1 MTVWN
6 RTASGGWSASSTG
19 QSASSLGYGGSS
31 SSKSSSSSSS
41 SSSSTKTYTYTKPD
55 GTKGTTTDYRHSDAA
70 KAANAANSASTSTS
84 STTTTKS
91 SGSGGSGGNTYAG
104 TVSIN
109 GGVSVNTGSGGSVKT
124 IYDTSETAQSTLE
137 KISSGGSSS
146 SSSSSS
152 GSSGGGSTGGGSGGG
167 AIPSAASLNSNIP
180 TQTVTGNITPANFA
194 EQGITV
200 QVDRPD
206 ALAARDAAVAALAA
220 QGIDYY
226 KDLTAG
232 QQSALITN
240 IMHGKQDTTYI
251 DNDSRSGTYQY
262 ATPGTPVTEETYNT
276 LLGIQSTEPQN
287 SPAVFAEAVQN
298 YVDAGYTPTNIPTN
312 PQPTNIPVETPTVI
326 GGNPQPTE
334 IVINIPEQEDNTG
347 DSGIS
352 DLLKSMFLMNLL
364 GGSSGGGSGTSGDTA
379 FYPVETGTAG
389 SSSGFDFG
397 QFFDRYKVPIFGIIA
412 LAVVI
417 LIISKAPAAKSAK
430 RSTKA

>member
-19 QSASSLGYGGSS
+19 QSSSSLGYGGSS

-70 KAANAANSASTSTS
+70 KAANAANAAAST
-84 STTTTKS
+84 
-91 SGSGGSGGNTYAG
+91 
-104 TVSIN
+104 
-109 GGVSVNTGSGGSVKT
+109 
-124 IYDTSETAQSTLE
+124 
-137 KISSGGSSS
+137 SGGSSS
-146 SSSSSS
+146 GSSSS
-152 GSSGGGSTGGGSGGG
+152 GSSSSGSSKTPVVTTAEVYIPSGGVDLSGVKVNSDGSISGATISGGSSSGNS
-167 AIPSAASLNSNIP
+167 ILKAATLNGNIP

-206 ALAARDAAVAALAA
+206 ALAAREAAVAALAA

-240 IMHGKQDTTYI
+240 IMHGQQDTTYI

-312 PQPTNIPVETPTVI
+312 PQPSNIPVVETSGI
-326 GGNPQPTE
+326 GSTQPQE
-334 IVINIPEQEDNTG
+334 IIINIPQQEDNTG
-347 DSGIS
+347 DTGIS

-364 GGSSGGGSGTSGDTA
+364 GGSSGGGNGANSDVSY
-379 FYPVETGTAG
+379 YPVETGTAG
-389 SSSGFDFG
+389 SSSGFNFG
-397 QFFDRYKVPIFGIIA
+397 EFLDRYKIPLLGIAA
-412 LAVVI
+412 LIVVI
-417 LIISKAPAAKSAK
+417 LLITKAPAAKAAAKK